1 MKVTKIENFSV
12 VQSLGLSAITA
23 VGQVQPLVKELRS
36 RKMHDMAKKERKKEV
51 TKIDCSFPYIGAIER
66 SLHLVCKTVLWE

>member
-36 RKMHDMAKKERKKEV
+36 CKMHDMAKKERKKEV